1 MTFFVRGLPVKVKNK
16 VLVIDSKGVDI
27 MSKTMRDARQPK
39 DDDENLHNHMIEYA
53 DDHHRDAENIENLR
67 GEKYNLDEHIFHHG
81 RDSEGNS
88 YLVIE
93 PRSERSEDRR
103 DRKSRDAGRKLAIVD
118 TVGTSNYGFAML
130 KSPAELNEINNKR
143 WE

>member
-16 VLVIDSKGVDI
+16 VLVIDSKGVDSMNKI
-27 MSKTMRDARQPK
+27 TRDARHR
-39 DDDENLHNHMIEYA
+39 DDDEENLHNHMIEYA
-53 DDHHRDAENIENLR
+53 DDHQRDAEHIENLR

-88 YLVIE
+88 YLVVE
-93 PRSERSEDRR
+93 PRSSEDRR
-103 DRKSRDAGRKLAIVD
+103 DRRSRDAGRKLAIVD

-130 KSPAELNEINNKR
+130 KTPAELNEINSKR
-143 WE
+143 WNE